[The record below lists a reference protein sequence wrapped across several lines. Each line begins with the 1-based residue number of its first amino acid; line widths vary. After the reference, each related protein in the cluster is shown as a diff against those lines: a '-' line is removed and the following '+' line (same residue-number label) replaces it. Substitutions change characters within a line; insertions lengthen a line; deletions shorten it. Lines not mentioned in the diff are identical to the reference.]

1 MIILLPE
8 QHQEEQPM
16 DRKTLIQLL
25 RSELALKERIKKRK
39 AALKGDE
46 QKLKTIRRE
55 IGGL

>member
-1 MIILLPE
+1 
-8 QHQEEQPM
+8 M

-25 RSELALKERIKKRK
+25 RSELALKARIAARKK
-39 AALKGDE
+39 ALRADE